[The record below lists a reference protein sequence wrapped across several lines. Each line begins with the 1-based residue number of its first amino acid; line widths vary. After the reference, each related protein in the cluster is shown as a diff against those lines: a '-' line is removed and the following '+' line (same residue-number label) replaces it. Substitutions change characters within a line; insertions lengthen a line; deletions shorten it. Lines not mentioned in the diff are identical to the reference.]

1 MSSDSD
7 YFVNHRRSRRF
18 PWSVYHAPL
27 EHDLSRFLLQVVE
40 EHPDGHVLV
49 VGCGLLHEID
59 TAPNRL
65 RFTVVDI
72 DQRALDAV
80 ASRSDPRVAE
90 VVAVRPEEPIDL
102 GRRFCAVYAK
112 EVVEHVVRWRPWLEG
127 LRDSLVPGGR
137 MWLSTP
143 NYGEPWLA
151 AIESTILEIVA
162 RRSGYSRRSLHPTR
176 FSKKTLAEGL
186 LTSGFEDVHVR
197 ATRTRLA
204 LIASAR
210 FVPVDAA
217 SASTEA
223 PKDS

>member
-1 MSSDSD
+1 MNSDSD

-18 PWSVYHAPL
+18 PWCVYHAPL
-27 EHDLSRFLLQVVE
+27 EHDLRRFLLQVAE
-40 EHPDGHVLV
+40 EHPDGRVLV

-59 TAPNRL
+59 AAPHRL

-80 ASRSDPRVAE
+80 ALRADPRVAE
-90 VVAVRPEEPIDL
+90 AVAVRPEEPIDL

-112 EVVEHVVRWRPWLEG
+112 EVVEHVVRWRPWLAG

-137 MWLSTP
+137 LWLSTP

-151 AIESTILEIVA
+151 AIESTVLEIVA
-162 RRSGYSRRSLHPTR
+162 RHSGYSRRNLHPTR
-176 FSKKTLAEGL
+176 FSKKNLADGL
-186 LTSGFEDVHVR
+186 RSSGFQDVHVR

-210 FVPVDAA
+210 FVPVDPA
-217 SASTEA
+217 SASTDA
-223 PKDS
+223 PKRS